1 MIGQEQNLCKPRLS
15 GVSQVYRPR
24 LSCTFRFVR
33 VSTTGLYV
41 GVATC
46 IHTRLH
52 QHGWPPH
59 CPRLA
64 CQDGRVL
71 LGFPVLGES
80 ALRSR
85 VQRWPCVLELGH
97 RLSLVAVV
105 RSADQRLATQVYRNK
120 CSCQKKTPG
129 ITDRGQ
135 KLLARLKAR
144 LARVGVPQP
153 GRFTKESEEPGF
165 PHPHAITHDLG
176 MQTYQN
182 CIWQYCQITHR

>member
-1 MIGQEQNLCKPRLS
+1 MVAEAIKKPLKDGSPCMGTFPAWGKNQPLKVRNCRCPYSDAHSVGQEQILCKPPSFR
-15 GVSQVYRPR
+15 GVIGIAP
-24 LSCTFRFVR
+24 
-33 VSTTGLYV
+33 
-41 GVATC
+41 C

-85 VQRWPCVLELGH
+85 VQRWPCVLALGH

-105 RSADQRLATQVYRNK
+105 RSADQRLAIAIIQEQTVAKKDPRHHRPGE
-120 CSCQKKTPG
+120 SCW
-129 ITDRGQ
+129 
-135 KLLARLKAR
+135 LASKAR
-144 LARVGVPQP
+144 LREIRGYSPSQ
-153 GRFTKESEEPGF
+153 GRFTKESEGQAF
-165 PHPHAITHDLG
+165 P
-176 MQTYQN
+176 
-182 CIWQYCQITHR
+182 R